1 MPIYEYT
8 CTKCDHVH
16 DDIRTVANRD
26 EPIDCPEC
34 EHNECSRNILNSV
47 MAAVDTNLT
56 PDKATGGQYSE
67 MIDKM
72 KHGTPKSYH
81 ETLDRGTNQNGSI
94 WGNN

>member
-34 EHNECSRNILNSV
+34 EHNECSRNILNR
-47 MAAVDTNLT
+47 
-56 PDKATGGQYSE
+56 
-67 MIDKM
+67 M

-94 WGNN
+94 WGNK

>member
-1 MPIYEYT
+1 
-8 CTKCDHVH
+8 
-16 DDIRTVANRD
+16 
-26 EPIDCPEC
+26 
-34 EHNECSRNILNSV
+34 

-72 KHGTPKSYH
+72 KRGTPKAYH

-94 WGNN
+94 WGNK